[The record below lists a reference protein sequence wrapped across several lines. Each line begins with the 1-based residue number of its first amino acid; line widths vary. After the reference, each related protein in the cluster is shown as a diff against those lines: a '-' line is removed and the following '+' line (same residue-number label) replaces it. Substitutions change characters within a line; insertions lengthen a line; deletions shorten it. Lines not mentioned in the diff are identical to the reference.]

1 MKIKIK
7 GTGSAVPKLRVTND
21 DLSKLMDTSDEWIR
35 SRTGIGARHLAVE
48 ETTTGLA
55 VAAAKEALKDA
66 EMTAEELDLIIAAT
80 VTADK
85 FLPNLSC
92 EVQSALGAK
101 NAVAFDLNAACSGFL
116 FALNTVQMYLENGVY
131 KKALVIGAETLSK
144 IMDWND
150 RSTCVL
156 FGDGAGAAVVA
167 AELEDENSAGN
178 QDDVVDSEVD
188 CKMVQADDADSEMN
202 CKMAQADD
210 ADYRTNCKAMQP
222 EASDKSGILS
232 MVQGSDGAR
241 GEVLR
246 CDNRPVNNP
255 FAVNDTK
262 LSYVSMNGQE
272 VYKFAVK
279 TVPKVIE
286 EAVKKAGL
294 EVEDIDLFVLHQ
306 ANLRII
312 ESVAK
317 RLHQPMEKFPT
328 NLEECGNISAAS
340 VPILLDNINKH
351 GMICEGKKIV
361 LAGFGAG
368 LTWGATVL
376 VW

>member
-1 MKIKIK
+1 MRIKIK

-21 DLSKLMDTSDEWIR
+21 DLSKLMDTSDEWIK

-55 VAAAKEALKDA
+55 VAAAEEALRDA
-66 EMTAEELDLIIAAT
+66 GVTAEEIDLIIAAT

-167 AELEDENSAGN
+167 AEDENVDGQPDVTGGRSDAG
-178 QDDVVDSEVD
+178 
-188 CKMVQADDADSEMN
+188 M
-202 CKMAQADD
+202 
-210 ADYRTNCKAMQP
+210 MQP
-222 EASDKSGILS
+222 DAESKSNKSGILS

-255 FAVNDTK
+255 FAVNDAT

-286 EAVKKAGL
+286 KAVDKAGL
-294 EVEDIDLFVLHQ
+294 KVEDIDLFVLHQ

>member
-188 CKMVQADDADSEMN
+188 CKMVQADDSDSEMN

-222 EASDKSGILS
+222 GASDKSGILS

-351 GMICEGKKIV
+351 GMICEDKKIV